1 MSRKGSRGK
10 SACKENEIKKRAQT
24 IKYLGENVKLSLLL
38 QKILNGMEYET
49 YANSLTLQL
58 NRVIQRCNEDLFNE

>member
-1 MSRKGSRGK
+1 MVFFLSSSENHHGKSLKTMCRKGSRGK

-49 YANSLTLQL
+49 YANS
-58 NRVIQRCNEDLFNE
+58 